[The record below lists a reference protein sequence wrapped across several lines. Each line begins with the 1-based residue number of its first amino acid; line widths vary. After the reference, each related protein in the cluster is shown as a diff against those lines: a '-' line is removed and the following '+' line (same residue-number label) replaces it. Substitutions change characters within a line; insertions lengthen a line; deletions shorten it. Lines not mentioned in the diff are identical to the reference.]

1 MPVSEMDAANQVAE
15 QAFLDQVTDAATLRT
30 ALRRFDADTARVVR
44 RCRLTPQRYVL
55 LLMIKGAPGGGQ
67 SATVS
72 GISKR
77 LRMPH
82 NTISELVSRA
92 VRAGLVEREPAP
104 EDRRSARLSLTAEGD
119 ARLRCAV
126 SQLEGDRDA
135 LRLSLRRTR
144 R

>member
-1 MPVSEMDAANQVAE
+1 MPLSEMDGTNQVAE

-30 ALRRFDADTARVVR
+30 ALRRFDADTARAVR

-55 LLMIKGAPGGGQ
+55 LLMIKGAPGGAR

-72 GISKR
+72 AISQR

-92 VRAGLVEREPAP
+92 VHAGLAEREPTP

-119 ARLRCAV
+119 TRLRCAV
-126 SQLEGDRDA
+126 SQLEGDRAA
-135 LRLSLRRTR
+135 LRRSLRRTR

>member
-1 MPVSEMDAANQVAE
+1 MDAANQVAE

-72 GISKR
+72 AISQR

-104 EDRRSARLSLTAEGD
+104 EDRRSARLLLTAEGD

-135 LRLSLRRTR
+135 LRRSLRRTR